1 MVRIKVDA
9 DIELKAM
16 EQGDRALVFNTVDQ
30 NRGHLRKWLPWV
42 DYMTSAEDYIGVIK
56 AWQEDIDN
64 GVGLQ
69 LGIFHKGKFVGMCG
83 YNEIFK
89 SEIYRRFKCPT
100 LQMFCYCCNSFPGK
114 CSFDWRFSKNRH

>member
-42 DYMTSAEDYIGVIK
+42 DYMTVQRTISA
-56 AWQEDIDN
+56 
-64 GVGLQ
+64 
-69 LGIFHKGKFVGMCG
+69 
-83 YNEIFK
+83 
-89 SEIYRRFKCPT
+89 
-100 LQMFCYCCNSFPGK
+100 
-114 CSFDWRFSKNRH
+114 